1 MVSASLALTIVAVVT
16 AALFAFAGLGKVA
29 SVKMSLEQRDALS
42 VTPGLWRTIGVLEL
56 LGALG
61 VGGALL
67 GIIPPWLG
75 EAAAGGFIL
84 LILGAIATRIREK
97 SPVGMMLMDVVT
109 LVLAVL
115 TLLAVRAL

>member
-1 MVSASLALTIVAVVT
+1 MIVVAVVT
-16 AALFAFAGLGKVA
+16 VALFAFAGLGKVA

-42 VTPGLWRTIGVLEL
+42 VPPGLWRTIGVLEL

-75 EAAAGGFIL
+75 EAAAAGFIL
-84 LILGAIATRIREK
+84 LILGAIATRVREK
-97 SPVGMMLMDVVT
+97 SPVGMMLMDVAT